1 MNEITFQDFL
11 NVDLRIGTIIK
22 VEDFPEAK
30 KPSYKLE
37 VDFWEEIWIKK
48 SSSQLKTVY
57 SKEELLWKQVM
68 WVVNFPKKQIANFMS
83 ECLVTGFIQ
92 PNGDVILA
100 IPDKKVANGMKLL

>member
-22 VEDFPEAK
+22 VEDFTEAK

-37 VDFWEEIWIKK
+37 VDFGEEIGIKK

-57 SKEELLWKQVM
+57 SKEELLGKQVM
-68 WVVNFPKKQIANFMS
+68 GVVNFPKKQIANFMS

-100 IPDKKVANGMKLL
+100 IPDKKVANGVKLL